1 MHLKE
6 CLPTAEWCI
15 VSKHLSYLLFQTAFN
30 SICYSLSNRGK
41 EPFSSFPFFS
51 FFGNGENLEDLISLN
66 DVNQRRT
73 RVFVAYAKNR
83 NLRST
88 FNIHILLD
96 VVI

>member
-41 EPFSSFPFFS
+41 ELSFSFFFS

-73 RVFVAYAKNR
+73 RVFVA
-83 NLRST
+83 
-88 FNIHILLD
+88 
-96 VVI
+96 